1 VFHDRVDA
9 ARQLAEKLAR
19 FHGAPDAVVLGIPR
33 GGVVVAAEVAR
44 ILGLPLDIV
53 VVRKIGAPGNPEY
66 AVGAIDEDGRVL
78 RNLGASVSADYLER
92 EAPLVRAEV
101 ERRLAAYRGGRAA
114 VPLEGRTAILVDDG
128 IATGLTARAAVEFV
142 RSRGAASVVLAVPVI
157 AQASAEELRRDVDEL
172 VAVGTPAVFYAVGE
186 FYDVFGQTTDAEVE
200 RLLNAPGSGGS
211 PGALGT

>member
-1 VFHDRVDA
+1 MFHDRVDA
-9 ARQLAEKLAR
+9 ARQLAEKLPR

-44 ILGLPLDIV
+44 ILALPLDIV

-78 RNLGASVSADYLER
+78 RNPGASVSADYLER

-101 ERRLAAYRGGRAA
+101 ERRLATYRGGRAA
-114 VPLEGRTAILVDDG
+114 VSLEGKTAILVDDG

-172 VAVGTPAVFYAVGE
+172 VAVGTPAIFYAVGE